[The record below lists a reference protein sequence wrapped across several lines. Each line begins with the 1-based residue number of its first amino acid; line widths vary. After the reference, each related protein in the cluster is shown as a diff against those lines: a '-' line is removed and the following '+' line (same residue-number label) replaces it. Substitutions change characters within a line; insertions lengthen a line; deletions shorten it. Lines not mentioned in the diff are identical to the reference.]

1 MGNGKCILGTRTDC
15 GIPTLQFKEG
25 CVIPESDSLTAIG
38 SRFHISTLLE
48 LIPWY
53 RNL

>member
-1 MGNGKCILGTRTDC
+1 MLGSRIDC
-15 GIPTLQFKEG
+15 GIPTLQFEGG
-25 CVIPESDSLTAIG
+25 CVIPESDSLIVIG